1 MSYEKN
7 TQQNDDDS
15 FELPGRLIVEETQLT
30 PPHNTGCDKDDNN
43 EDSSVSSNLVTKK
56 KHKKKKK
63 VASERNDHMVFEG
76 FNRLSRHNNRLV
88 SPNKKQRKDITFL
101 TVDLADK
108 YETFEDKYDAII
120 QISAN
125 IDSYFPINEIN
136 SQAQNNIQAIISH
149 ATHAY
154 GILKKENNNR
164 EETETKMRKLQDKV
178 EILEKE
184 LEKKFRTHDE
194 KEVGADCNRNR
205 GRVS

>member
-30 PPHNTGCDKDDNN
+30 PPHNTGYDKDDNN
-43 EDSSVSSNLVTKK
+43 EDSSISSNRVKKK

-63 VASERNDHMVFEG
+63 VGSERNEHMVFEG
-76 FNRLSRHNNRLV
+76 FNPLSRHNNRLV

-108 YETFEDKYDAII
+108 YGTFEDKYDAII

-154 GILKKENNNR
+154 GMLKKENNNR
-164 EETETKMRKLQDKV
+164 EDSETKLRQLQDKV

-184 LEKKFRTHDE
+184 LEKIWSSR
-194 KEVGADCNRNR
+194 
-205 GRVS
+205 